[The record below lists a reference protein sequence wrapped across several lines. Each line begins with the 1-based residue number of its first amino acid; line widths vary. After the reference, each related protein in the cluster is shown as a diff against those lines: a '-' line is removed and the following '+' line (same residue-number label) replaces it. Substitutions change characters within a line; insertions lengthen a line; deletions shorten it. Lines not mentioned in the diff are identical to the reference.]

1 MFNDERRKNASF
13 IFEKMKRYYPTF
25 ETPDEM
31 TIGEWVGVLDG
42 YSQTEIMDALKAY
55 RKNVPYNVAPLPAKF
70 KEYLPE
76 KHHHVEPEAEKK
88 ELPSPENLMALD
100 VKTGDCRNNLY
111 VYRDAFEICLHEFLP
126 EVVPVDVAER
136 AYYPRD
142 VQLAVENGVFGRFGE
157 AMLLA
162 AQRRFERDYEFP
174 SKNDLTA
181 MKEAG
186 QKVDSSQM
194 LRMTDTAKNLASHWR
209 VA

>member
-174 SKNDLTA
+174 SKNDLAA